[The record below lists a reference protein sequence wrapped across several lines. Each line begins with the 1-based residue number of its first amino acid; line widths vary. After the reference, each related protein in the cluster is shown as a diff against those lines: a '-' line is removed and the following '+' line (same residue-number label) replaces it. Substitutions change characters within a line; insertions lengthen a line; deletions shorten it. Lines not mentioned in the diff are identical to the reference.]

1 MRIERWRLYQAL
13 SLIAAATLSA
23 WPFPEWFAPWQPH
36 WIAMVMIFW
45 VITQTGK
52 AGFGMAWVA
61 GLASDLIV
69 GNWVGIH
76 IVSYSIIVY
85 LCARFYRTLHFSGS
99 LETSLPVGLLLA
111 LHLGYLHL
119 LSIFLSNVDPGL
131 IFWASLPTSMVVWPI
146 LYFLMKKIPAG
157 EPGLP

>member
-1 MRIERWRLYQAL
+1 MRIERWRLYQVL
-13 SLIAAATLSA
+13 SLIVAAILSA
-23 WPFPEWFAPWQPH
+23 WPLPEWLAPWQPH

-52 AGFGMAWVA
+52 AGFGMVWVA
-61 GLASDLIV
+61 GLASDLIA

-76 IVSYSIIVY
+76 IVSYSIIGY
-85 LCARFYRTLHFSGS
+85 LCTRFYRTMHFSNF

-119 LSIFLSNVDPGL
+119 LSIFLSNINPGL
-131 IFWASLPTSMVVWPI
+131 LFWASLPASMVVWPV
-146 LYFLMKKIPAG
+146 LYSLLKKIPTG
-157 EPGLP
+157 EPELP